1 MSRIGLLFTGQGS
14 QATGMGKDLY
24 DLLPSARKIMDDA
37 NNILGFDIRTI
48 IFNGALEDLTK
59 TEIAQPAIFIVSA
72 MYFEKYKELDMPFEI
87 VAGHSL
93 GEYSALYAADV
104 FGFEEGLRLVKKRA
118 LAMSSILE
126 KGSMYAIMG
135 MPLEQI
141 EDGLKEYDGKVVIA
155 NINSKSQIVISGYEE
170 ETTQAASDFSK
181 VNDTQVRQ
189 LNVSTAFHSPLMQEA
204 EKTMAT
210 EIDKIEF
217 NDPTCFV
224 IPNFTA
230 TPSKDINEIKDAL
243 KKQIT
248 GRVNWLDTILSI
260 KNMGIE
266 QLYEVGYG
274 DVLRKLNKAIT
285 LRPKCLSL

>member
-1 MSRIGLLFTGQGS
+1 MSRIGLLFPGQGS
-14 QATGMGKDLY
+14 QATGMGQDLY
-24 DLLPSARKIMDDA
+24 NLMPSAKKIMDDA
-37 NNILGFDIRTI
+37 NDILGFDIRGM
-48 IFNGALEDLTK
+48 IFNGVLEELTR
-59 TEIAQPAIFIVSA
+59 TENAQPAIFIVSA
-72 MYFEKYKELDMPFEI
+72 MYFEKYKELDIPFEI

>member
-1 MSRIGLLFTGQGS
+1 MRRVGLLFPGQGS
-14 QATGMGKDLY
+14 QATGMGQDLY
-24 DLLPSARKIMDDA
+24 NQMPSARKIMDDA
-37 NNILGFDIRTI
+37 NDILGFDIKAMVFSGRI
-48 IFNGALEDLTK
+48 EDLTK
-59 TEIAQPAIFIVSA
+59 TENAQPAIFIVSA
-72 MYFEKYKELDMPFEI
+72 MYFEKYKELDTPFDV

>member
-1 MSRIGLLFTGQGS
+1 MSRIGLLFPGQGS
-14 QATGMGKDLY
+14 QATGMGQDLY
-24 DLLPSARKIMDDA
+24 NLMPSAKKIMDDA
-37 NNILGFDIRTI
+37 NDILGFDIRGM
-48 IFNGALEDLTK
+48 IFNGVLEELTR
-59 TEIAQPAIFIVSA
+59 TENAQPAIFIVSA
-72 MYFEKYKELDMPFEI
+72 MYFEKYKELDIPFEI

-104 FGFEEGLRLVKKRA
+104 FGFEEGLRLVRKRA
-118 LAMSSILE
+118 LAMESILE
-126 KGSMYAIMG
+126 KGAMFAIMG